1 MGNDMPRPAFLLAML
16 CLAAVWLIAGWAGGA
31 AFPFDR
37 VLMQTLH
44 PASPDGWVT
53 AAWYATWL
61 GDWIV
66 LVPLGLAGAGW
77 LVWQGRRRDALVLVL
92 ALGGVRLLV
101 GLQKQFVGRV
111 RPDVTQYMTETSFS
125 FPSGHSANSAATF
138 LALALLLTGS
148 PLWRSFAV
156 VLVFLVG
163 LSRVV
168 LGVHWPSDVLGGWA
182 FGALAAL
189 AVALASERVRPSAAN
204 GGSARSG

>member
-1 MGNDMPRPAFLLAML
+1 MPRPAVFLAML
-16 CLAAVWLIAGWAGGA
+16 GFAAVWLIAGSAGGA
-31 AFPFDR
+31 GFPLDR
-37 VLMQTLH
+37 LLMQSLH
-44 PASPDGWVT
+44 PALPDDWVT

-66 LVPLGLAGAGW
+66 LVPLGLAGAAW

-92 ALGGVRLLV
+92 ALGAVRVVV

-182 FGALAAL
+182 FGALAVLVAAL
-189 AVALASERVRPSAAN
+189 ARERVRPCAAN
-204 GGSARSG
+204 GESAHSG